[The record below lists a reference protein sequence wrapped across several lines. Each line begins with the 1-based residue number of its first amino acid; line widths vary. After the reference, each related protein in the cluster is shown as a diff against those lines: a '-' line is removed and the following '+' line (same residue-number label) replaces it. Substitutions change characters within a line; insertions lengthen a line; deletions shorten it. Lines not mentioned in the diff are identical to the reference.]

1 MTPASSHAP
10 PPPTG
15 TTSRRAPRSVRI
27 GSVWLLCL
35 ALCGLA
41 TDGEAGTLREPTLYD
56 AAGGLSAKARQ
67 ALATGRR
74 PMVQALFTAARLS
87 FPPRSMVFRVFKDV
101 GRLDVW
107 GADSGRLVPVAT
119 YGVCYAS
126 GGLGPK
132 RKEGD
137 SQVPEG
143 FYTLDLFNP
152 RSSYHLSMR
161 VSYPNRSDRIL
172 GHPKTPGGAIMIHG
186 SCVSIG
192 CLAMSDERIEELWA
206 MAAAMRD
213 AKRTVAVHILP
224 THDIAALVATG
235 AQPEHHAFWRNLDEG
250 DRVVRDE
257 GRLPIVSVAKDGVYT
272 FR

>member
-1 MTPASSHAP
+1 M
-10 PPPTG
+10 
-15 TTSRRAPRSVRI
+15 SRA
-27 GSVWLLCL
+27 WLLGL
-35 ALCGLA
+35 AVCGLA
-41 TDGEAGTLREPTLYD
+41 VAGETIPVREPTDYD
-56 AAGGLSAKARQ
+56 AAGGLSSKARQ
-67 ALATGRR
+67 ALAAARR
-74 PMVQALFTAARLS
+74 PTVEGLFKAAGVS

-101 GRLDVW
+101 GQLEVW
-107 GADSGRLVPVAT
+107 GSRAGRLVHIAT

-132 RKEGD
+132 RREGD
-137 SQVPEG
+137 LQVPEG

-152 RSSYHLSMR
+152 VSSYHLSMR

-192 CLAMSDERIEELWA
+192 CLAMSDERIEELWT

-213 AKRTVAVHILP
+213 AKRTVSVHILP
-224 THDIAALVATG
+224 THDIAALLATG
-235 AQPEHHAFWRNLDEG
+235 VQPEHHAFWQNLDQG
-250 DRVVRDE
+250 DRIVREE
-257 GRLPIVSVAKDGVYT
+257 GRVPLVGVSRDGVYT